1 MRKINFHYFVCLV
14 MCSVVYTEGVIAVDR
29 AVNKLLQGPQP
40 ARRSQIITQEKLA
53 KIEKA
58 NRLAKEIVSQ
68 AKSGMVQIP
77 AGVFLAGDEKR
88 RVSIDKSFRL
98 DVTEVSNGDYRRFL
112 AAVKQDGKRYA
123 HADAPPNNDYM
134 PRYWQEYRSRFFKLS
149 SAAKLAPFDR
159 ETFKQADN
167 PVVGIDWWDAYGFCR
182 WAGKR
187 LPNEQEWEKGARG
200 DDGRI
205 WPWGNEWDYSKANT
219 GGDKWGEVDGY
230 IYAAEVISFG
240 NGASPYGLLNMAG
253 NVAEWSE
260 QGSIMGGSSN
270 NRPSGVRTSAKQ
282 MYEKDYRS
290 FNIGF
295 RCAADV

>member
-1 MRKINFHYFVCLV
+1 M
-14 MCSVVYTEGVIAVDR
+14 DR
-29 AVNKLLQGPQP
+29 AVNKLLQGTQP
-40 ARRSQIITQEKLA
+40 ERRSQIITKEKLT

-58 NRLAKEIVSQ
+58 NRLAKEIALQ
-68 AKSGMVQIP
+68 AEDGMVQIP
-77 AGVFLAGDEKR
+77 EGVFLMGDEKR
-88 RVSIDKSFRL
+88 QVSINKSFRL
-98 DVTEVSNGDYRRFL
+98 DIAEVSNRDYRRFL
-112 AAVKQDGKRYA
+112 TAVKQGAKRYA
-123 HADAPPNNDYM
+123 HVDAPSNNDYT
-134 PRYWQEYRSRFFKLS
+134 PRYWQEYRSRFFKAS
-149 SAAKLAPFDR
+149 AAAKLAPFDK

-167 PVVGIDWWDAYGFCR
+167 PVVGIDWWDAYAFCR

-187 LPNEQEWEKGARG
+187 LPSEREWEKGARG

-260 QGSIMGGSSN
+260 EGSVMGGSSN
-270 NRPSGVRTSAKQ
+270 NRPSGVRANAKQ
-282 MYEKDYRS
+282 MFEKSYRS